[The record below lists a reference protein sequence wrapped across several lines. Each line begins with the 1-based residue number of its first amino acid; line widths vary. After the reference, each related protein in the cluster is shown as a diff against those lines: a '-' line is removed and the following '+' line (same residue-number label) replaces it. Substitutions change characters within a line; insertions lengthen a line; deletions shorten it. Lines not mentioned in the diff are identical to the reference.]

1 MKKQRKEEW
10 FDFFSYILMT
20 LVITVFI
27 LCFIQDRSDL
37 LALLNVLLLLLS
49 SGLLLLYLSY
59 RKKKRQYEQLFQWVR
74 GGLRENNE
82 LPQDLQRQIHRLYQE
97 LEKKNSYETLQAHM
111 EFAALQNQINP
122 HFLYNTLD
130 AIRSQALAVHADEIA
145 DMTGKLSRFFR
156 YSIRNRG
163 DLVTI
168 SDEIKNVED
177 YFSIQHY
184 RFEDRF
190 SLEIICDHPEALE
203 FYIPKMTFQP
213 LVENALYHGLEPKKG
228 EGRLSIRILQR
239 EHSLQV
245 IIGDNGI
252 GMAEE
257 QVEKVNRR
265 FQGAPPDQGMQGS
278 GTGIALYNVNKR
290 LQILFGEMYGLHITS
305 TLERGS
311 DVEVLLPLVDHE
323 QRSKYQ
329 LGNISRR

>member
-1 MKKQRKEEW
+1 MKKRHREEW
-10 FDFFSYILMT
+10 FDLFSYILMT

-37 LALLNVLLLLLS
+37 LALLNVLLLLATC
-49 SGLLLLYLSY
+49 GLLLLYLSY
-59 RKKKRQYEQLFQWVR
+59 RKKKREYEQLFQWVR
-74 GGLRENNE
+74 GGLRENSE
-82 LPQDLQRQIHRLYQE
+82 LPKELQQQVYSLYQE
-97 LEKKNSYETLQAHM
+97 FEKQNSYETLQAHM

-163 DLVTI
+163 DLVTV
-168 SDEIKNVED
+168 SDEIKNTED

-190 SLEIICDHPEALE
+190 SLEIICDRPEALE
-203 FYIPKMTFQP
+203 FYIPEMTFQP

-228 EGRLSIRILQR
+228 EGKLSVRILQG

-245 IIGDNGI
+245 IIGDNGV
-252 GMAEE
+252 GMTEK
-257 QVEKVNRR
+257 QVEKINRR
-265 FQGAPPDQGMQGS
+265 FRGEFSDAEIQGS

-290 LQILFGEMYGLHITS
+290 LQLLFGDMYGLHITS
-305 TLERGS
+305 TRGMGT

-329 LGNISRR
+329 PENTSRR